1 MTTRCADNP
10 SGFMAMVKQ
19 KLTAAAIIH
28 NKGILRFMK
37 ERGVP
42 FDNNLAEVDLR
53 MIKVR
58 QKISG

>member
-1 MTTRCADNP
+1 
-10 SGFMAMVKQ
+10 MAMVKQ